1 MVDYTQPQNVDR
13 RLRYFDGQ
21 FLRDQDFVDEQHYH
35 LDRERRLARVAHRPG
50 VVEGLAVAA
59 VPNATKV
66 TVAPGTALD
75 GRGRLLV
82 RVDAGEPLDLAA
94 LVNRDGPV
102 AVLVALGYAEDESD
116 APQGGASPRWRET
129 PAVTAFLE
137 GASDAPTEDV
147 APRLARVTLHP
158 DGSVVVDQNAG
169 RTLSGLA
176 ARGPL
181 SIAGPAALPGGV
193 DGGPDAPLRV
203 RRGLEITGAG
213 EPRAGLVVTGP
224 LGEGDDAWA
233 FGTAAR
239 TSVVLARTTGGGQ
252 GTGAGEEQVSLQLE
266 GTSRTLGI
274 LT

>member
-1 MVDYTQPQNVDR
+1 MVNYNQPENVDR

-66 TVAPGTALD
+66 TVGPGTALD

-94 LVNRDGPV
+94 LVNRDGRV
-102 AVLVALGYAEDESD
+102 RVLVALTYAEDEAD

-129 PAVTAFLE
+129 PAVTTFLE
-137 GASDAPTEDV
+137 GASDAPGADV

-158 DGSVVVDQNAG
+158 DGTV
-169 RTLSGLA
+169 
-176 ARGPL
+176 
-181 SIAGPAALPGGV
+181 GV
-193 DGGPDAPLRV
+193 DPDGARV
-203 RRGLEITGAG
+203 
-213 EPRAGLVVTGP
+213 
-224 LGEGDDAWA
+224 
-233 FGTAAR
+233 
-239 TSVVLARTTGGGQ
+239 
-252 GTGAGEEQVSLQLE
+252 
-266 GTSRTLGI
+266 
-274 LT
+274 